1 MTKTTAK
8 KSSNSNTF
16 VPSAITV
23 PGAKKSDKISG
34 LSLALLA
41 IGFVV
46 AVMLSNLLF
55 SGWKIDLTENKL
67 YTLSDG
73 TKKLLSS
80 IEEPINLYLFFSDQ
94 ASEDLQSLRGYA
106 QRVREMLRE
115 FEDRSNGKLKLSE
128 FDPVPFSED
137 EDRAAQYGLQGV
149 SGGIGEDPLYLGLVG
164 TNTIGDEQNIPFF
177 APVRESFLEYDVA
190 KLVSNL
196 ATPERTKI
204 GLLSSVNVTG
214 AIDPR
219 TGQPSQP
226 WMVVEQARGLFDVQE
241 IGQSVTEI
249 DEDIS
254 LLWLIHP
261 TGFSDETLY
270 SIDQYLLAGGK
281 ALIFVDPL
289 AEAAPGEPMGQG
301 MPPQPGA
308 STLGKIF
315 EAWGLEFLIDQV
327 VLDPVYALAVSGPGG
342 QPLKHPGIIGATDET
357 IDSDDIITAELETV
371 NVSAAGYLSLNEQ
384 SSLLMQPLINS
395 SDRTETV
402 ESMLFQFSQDP
413 QALFDQF
420 DGIGETR
427 VIAARFSGPIKTAF
441 PEGRPVGVVNPESD
455 RQGVDKKEYPKHL
468 LESVVDS
475 QMVIVADVDFLSDRL
490 WVQVQ
495 SFFGQR
501 IPSAF
506 ADNGNFVI
514 NALDNLTG
522 SADLISVRSR
532 GTTNRPFTLVEGMRV
547 SAEEQYRE
555 TEQTLQTELARLEQR
570 LGELQSNRQEGSDTM
585 TFTPQQQTELDRFLQ
600 ERGRIRTELR
610 AVRRNLD
617 QDIDRL
623 GSLLKVVNIGLVPLL
638 ILVFGVMV
646 HFGKRSARSSA

>member
-1 MTKTTAK
+1 
-8 KSSNSNTF
+8 
-16 VPSAITV
+16 
-23 PGAKKSDKISG
+23 
-34 LSLALLA
+34 
-41 IGFVV
+41 
-46 AVMLSNLLF
+46 
-55 SGWKIDLTENKL
+55 
-67 YTLSDG
+67 
-73 TKKLLSS
+73 
-80 IEEPINLYLFFSDQ
+80 
-94 ASEDLQSLRGYA
+94 
-106 QRVREMLRE
+106 
-115 FEDRSNGKLKLSE
+115 
-128 FDPVPFSED
+128 
-137 EDRAAQYGLQGV
+137 
-149 SGGIGEDPLYLGLVG
+149 
-164 TNTIGDEQNIPFF
+164 
-177 APVRESFLEYDVA
+177 
-190 KLVSNL
+190 
-196 ATPERTKI
+196 
-204 GLLSSVNVTG
+204 
-214 AIDPR
+214 
-219 TGQPSQP
+219 
-226 WMVVEQARGLFDVQE
+226 
-241 IGQSVTEI
+241 
-249 DEDIS
+249 
-254 LLWLIHP
+254 
-261 TGFSDETLY
+261 
-270 SIDQYLLAGGK
+270 
-281 ALIFVDPL
+281 
-289 AEAAPGEPMGQG
+289 
-301 MPPQPGA
+301 
-308 STLGKIF
+308 
-315 EAWGLEFLIDQV
+315 
-327 VLDPVYALAVSGPGG
+327 LDPVYALAVSGPGG
-342 QPLKHPGIIGATDET
+342 QALKHPGIIGVTDET

-427 VIAARFSGPIKTAF
+427 AIAARFSGPIKTAF
-441 PEGRPVGVVNPESD
+441 PEGRPVGVVDPESD

-623 GSLLKVVNIGLVPLL
+623 GSLLKAVNIGLVPLL

-646 HFGKRSARSSA
+646 HFGKHSARSSA

>member
-1 MTKTTAK
+1 MTKTTDT
-8 KSSNSNTF
+8 KSLDSNRF
-16 VPSAITV
+16 VS
-23 PGAKKSDKISG
+23 SDKLAG
-34 LSLALLA
+34 VSLVLLA
-41 IGFVV
+41 IGFVI

-55 SGWKIDLTENKL
+55 NGWKIDLTENKL
-67 YTLSDG
+67 FTLSEG
-73 TKKLLSS
+73 TKKVLSS

-128 FDPVPFSED
+128 FDPIPFSED
-137 EDRAAQYGLQGV
+137 EDQAAQYGLQGV
-149 SGGIGEDPLYLGLVG
+149 SAGIGEDPLYLGLVG

-177 APVRESFLEYDVA
+177 APGRESFLEYDLA

-204 GLLSSVNVTG
+204 GLLSGVNVAG

-219 TGQPSQP
+219 TGQPSPP

-241 IGQSVTEI
+241 IDQSATQIE
-249 DEDIS
+249 DDIS
-254 LLWLIHP
+254 FLWLIHP
-261 TGFSDETLY
+261 SGLSEETLY
-270 SIDQYLLAGGK
+270 GIDQYLLAGGK

-289 AEAAPGEPMGQG
+289 AEVAPGEPMAQG

-308 STLGKIF
+308 STLDKMF
-315 EAWGLEFLIDQV
+315 NAWGLEFLIDQV
-327 VLDPVYALAVSGPGG
+327 VLDPIYALSVSGPGG
-342 QPLKHPGIIGATDET
+342 QPLKHPGIIGATDRA
-357 IDSDDIITAELETV
+357 IDNDDIITAELETI
-371 NVSAAGYLSLNEQ
+371 NVSAAGHLNVNEQ
-384 SSLLMQPLINS
+384 SSLLMQPLISS
-395 SDRTETV
+395 SDGGETV
-402 ESMLFQFSQDP
+402 ESMLYQFSQDP
-413 QALFDQF
+413 TALFDQF
-420 DGIGETR
+420 DGNSSAR

-441 PEGRPVGVVNPESD
+441 PEGRPADVDVSEADSQGANSEAFPE
-455 RQGVDKKEYPKHL
+455 HL

-475 QMVIVADVDFLSDRL
+475 QMVIVADVDFLSDRM

-506 ADNGNFVI
+506 ADNGNFVV

-532 GTTNRPFTLVEGMRV
+532 GTANRPFTLVDGMRV
-547 SAEEQYRE
+547 SAEAQYRE
-555 TEQTLQTELARLEQR
+555 TEQSLQTELTSLEQR

-585 TFTPQQQTELDRFLQ
+585 SFTPQQQTELDRFLQ
-600 ERGRIRTELR
+600 ERSRIRTELR

-623 GSLLKVVNIGLVPLL
+623 GTLLKAVNIGLVPLL
-638 ILVFGVMV
+638 ILLFGVLV
-646 HFGKRSARSSA
+646 HFGKRSVRSNA